1 MITIR
6 LGSFSNSFVDAVA
19 RRAGIYRDERV
30 QVEFCRV
37 FNSPSQF
44 EKLVLGEVDVV
55 LTATDNVL
63 NYRYKR
69 RSDNNSPLDVR
80 IVRAVELGGGASLVA
95 ARATSV
101 HDLRGALIAVDDTDS
116 GFALL
121 LYELLA
127 RAGMVRGLDYRVV
140 AFGGTPR
147 RFEGLV
153 DGDFDATMLN
163 AGFDLRAADRGC
175 FVVRTVSDVL
185 PDYIATVLAALP
197 RWLENESAARPFLRA
212 WDRDSPASNEFP
224 FILSGLRF
232 QSCYWC
238 AVRDR
243 RVAIPVRTVLP
254 LVSA

>member
-1 MITIR
+1 MIRIR
-6 LGSFSNSFVDAVA
+6 LGSFSNSLVDAVA
-19 RRAGIYRDERV
+19 RHAGMYRDERLE
-30 QVEFCRV
+30 VEFCRV

-121 LYELLA
+121 LYELL
-127 RAGMVRGLDYRVV
+127 
-140 AFGGTPR
+140 
-147 RFEGLV
+147 
-153 DGDFDATMLN
+153 
-163 AGFDLRAADRGC
+163 
-175 FVVRTVSDVL
+175 
-185 PDYIATVLAALP
+185 
-197 RWLENESAARPFLRA
+197 
-212 WDRDSPASNEFP
+212 
-224 FILSGLRF
+224 
-232 QSCYWC
+232 
-238 AVRDR
+238 
-243 RVAIPVRTVLP
+243 
-254 LVSA
+254 